1 MKLFK
6 KLAAAVLVAALA
18 LMMVGCGGS
27 KTGLAQQIKNAVS
40 DTAAVMKG
48 KQATDSKELD
58 ALAAKL
64 LTEID
69 KALAESEEGKW
80 PDPNVLLN
88 DEEFL
93 KKVGIDPATEAYAL
107 SLTRNPSYLSNTM
120 NQAKPFEIA
129 GDLLSR
135 LMQGDLEIGKPKLGS
150 KFEFG
155 LAIGTLDGKNCVLM
169 IAK

>member
-18 LMMVGCGGS
+18 LMMVGCGS
-27 KTGLAQQIKNAVS
+27 KTGLAQQIKDAVS
-40 DTAAVMKG
+40 DTAAVIMQD

-64 LTEID
+64 L
-69 KALAESEEGKW
+69 
-80 PDPNVLLN
+80 N

-93 KKVGIDPATEAYAL
+93 KKVGIDQATEAYAL

-129 GDLLSR
+129 GDLLHR
-135 LMQGDLEIGKPKLGS
+135 LMQGDLKIGNPELGS

>member
-27 KTGLAQQIKNAVS
+27 KTGLAQQVKNMISDIVAVEG
-40 DTAAVMKG
+40 D
-48 KQATDSKELD
+48 QATNSKDLD

-64 LTEID
+64 LTEINNTI
-69 KALAESEEGKW
+69 AESEEDEW
-80 PDPNVLLN
+80 PNPNVLLN

-93 KKVGIDPATEAYAL
+93 KKVGIDPATDAYEV
-107 SLTRNPSYLSNTM
+107 SLVHIPSYLSNTM
-120 NQAKPFEIA
+120 NQAKPIELALHLLNGDFEI
-129 GDLLSR
+129 GNPR
-135 LMQGDLEIGKPKLGS
+135 IGS

-155 LAIGTLDGKNCVLM
+155 LAIGTLGGKSWALM
-169 IAK
+169 LMK

>member
-27 KTGLAQQIKNAVS
+27 KTGLAQQVKNMISDIVAVEG
-40 DTAAVMKG
+40 D
-48 KQATDSKELD
+48 QATNSKDLD

-64 LTEID
+64 LTEINNTI
-69 KALAESEEGKW
+69 AASEEGKW

-93 KKVGIDPATEAYAL
+93 KKVGIDPAKDAYVV
-107 SLTRNPSYLSNTM
+107 SLESVPSYLSNTM
-120 NQAKPFEIA
+120 NQIKPIELA
-129 GDLLSR
+129 SR
-135 LMQGDLEIGKPKLGS
+135 LLNGDFAIGAPRIGS

-155 LAIGTLDGKNCVLM
+155 LAIGTLDGESWALM
-169 IAK
+169 LMK

>member
-18 LMMVGCGGS
+18 LMMVGCGS
-27 KTGLAQQIKNAVS
+27 KTGLARQIKDAVS
-40 DTAAVMKG
+40 DAAVILQG

-69 KALAESEEGKW
+69 KALAESEEDEW
-80 PDPNVLLN
+80 PDPKELLN

-120 NQAKPFEIA
+120 NQTKPFEIA

-135 LMQGDLEIGKPKLGS
+135 LNGDLEIGKPKLGS

>member
-18 LMMVGCGGS
+18 LMMVGCGS
-27 KTGLAQQIKNAVS
+27 KTGLAQQIKDAVS
-40 DTAAVMKG
+40 DTAVILQG

-80 PDPNVLLN
+80 PDPNELLN

-135 LMQGDLEIGKPKLGS
+135 LNGDLEIGKPELGS

-155 LAIGTLDGKNCVLM
+155 LAIGTLDGKNGVLM

>member
-27 KTGLAQQIKNAVS
+27 KTGLAQQVKNMIS
-40 DTAAVMKG
+40 DLVAMEG
-48 KQATDSKELD
+48 DQATNSKDLD

-69 KALAESEEGKW
+69 KAFAESEEGKW
-80 PDPNVLLN
+80 PDPNELLN
-88 DEEFL
+88 DEKFL
-93 KKVGIDPATEAYAL
+93 KKVGIDPAKDAYVV
-107 SLTRNPSYLSNTM
+107 SLESVPSYLSNTM
-120 NQAKPFEIA
+120 NQIKPIELA
-129 GDLLSR
+129 SQLLNGDFK
-135 LMQGDLEIGKPKLGS
+135 IGAPRIGS

-155 LAIGTLDGKNCVLM
+155 LAIGTLDGESWALM
-169 IAK
+169 LMK

>member
-40 DTAAVMKG
+40 DDAVMRYE
-48 KQATDSKELD
+48 QATNSKDLD

-64 LTEID
+64 LTEYNNEIA
-69 KALAESEEGKW
+69 ALGEDAEW
-80 PDPNVLLN
+80 PNLQELL
-88 DEEFL
+88 DDGTFL
-93 KKVGIDPATEAYAL
+93 QKVGIDPEKDAYKV
-107 SLTRNPSYLSNTM
+107 SLVYVPSYISNTM
-120 NQAKPFEIA
+120 NQIKPFSLAEQLRR
-129 GDLLSR
+129 DDNQLS
-135 LMQGDLEIGKPKLGS
+135 IGNPHIGR

-155 LAIGTLDGKNCVLM
+155 LAIGTLDGENWVLM
-169 IAK
+169 LMK